1 MTTWGLFVTA
11 TPTPCSCVSTSAV
24 QTLSRADSR
33 RYLWNS
39 NNMEQIFELAK
50 WIVLSLWE
58 YWRLPVLFIHLQ
70 VEVHIHRASY
80 TDTRSHTG
88 KIKQSLVFRSWDE
101 METPEEDFCCYCIY
115 FLFYDRLKAL
125 LIEQTCLSLSVF
137 VQWKTEI
144 MDFCPNTRILL
155 VGCKTDL
162 RTDVC
167 TLMELSNQK
176 QTPITQEQVR
186 YLSIYIQFIAFT
198 VA

>member
-1 MTTWGLFVTA
+1 
-11 TPTPCSCVSTSAV
+11 
-24 QTLSRADSR
+24 
-33 RYLWNS
+33 
-39 NNMEQIFELAK
+39 
-50 WIVLSLWE
+50 
-58 YWRLPVLFIHLQ
+58 
-70 VEVHIHRASY
+70 
-80 TDTRSHTG
+80 
-88 KIKQSLVFRSWDE
+88 